1 MSQEKD
7 KPTTLVPYKRTN
19 LVQTYSATN
28 MFSLLIVLTITTTTL
43 ANDCSLLLDPK
54 SPFIVT
60 ADFVFPS
67 VAGLSNRLNFTQNE
81 IFHLQC
87 AKGTFHKDIA
97 EEGEEVICLGYNNL
111 VSIRTGKIFDFRD
124 VRCKQ
129 KLTVTQRLNKT
140 CGNNGTK
147 LQIGFEV
154 RRSVLPVIQ
163 VCFDEVNLTPIY
175 IEFDKTNYNL
185 QTTRDQLIHL
195 LESDLYLIRTEL
207 APDTLFYGPIERYA
221 ALDYSIIIPVWN
233 RYCAIYTYGMIV
245 TAQMERMK
253 TFFSGTLGVATVP
266 NSDKEDVELYLYDG
280 KMPVPRWVWYL
291 VYNDTSARVQMLYN
305 YPELWDPMPIYD
317 EWYATICPTDGGV
330 FDGYTGYCF
339 VDSLINEDLKK
350 IVGEFWPR
358 KK

>member
-1 MSQEKD
+1 M
-7 KPTTLVPYKRTN
+7 
-19 LVQTYSATN
+19 
-28 MFSLLIVLTITTTTL
+28 
-43 ANDCSLLLDPK
+43 
-54 SPFIVT
+54 T

-129 KLTVTQRLNKT
+129 KLTVTQRLNET
-140 CGNNGTK
+140 CVNNGTK

-195 LESDLYLIRTEL
+195 CNDSDVCDFVMEPTCSRISTWMRFI
-207 APDTLFYGPIERYA
+207 APKWIF
-221 ALDYSIIIPVWN
+221 W
-233 RYCAIYTYGMIV
+233 
-245 TAQMERMK
+245 
-253 TFFSGTLGVATVP
+253 ATWG
-266 NSDKEDVELYLYDG
+266 L
-280 KMPVPRWVWYL
+280 
-291 VYNDTSARVQMLYN
+291 Q
-305 YPELWDPMPIYD
+305 
-317 EWYATICPTDGGV
+317 
-330 FDGYTGYCF
+330 
-339 VDSLINEDLKK
+339 
-350 IVGEFWPR
+350 
-358 KK
+358 